1 MKKILS
7 ALTAFLCV
15 SAMFTGCG
23 KDDSKDEKSSGKKSG
38 KAVEDELKDVVED
51 LVDAA
56 TDKDM
61 DKIVKYMMPD
71 DLSEDVMNLFG
82 DDLNALIEEEDID
95 VSETAPDAEIVSV
108 KKTKDMDEDYI
119 YILEKVFSLAESVT
133 DYMKENDMTIDDL
146 YEMDDEEIMETPFG
160 ELIDLIEDSG
170 ADFESAED
178 LVDSGILDAIKTTVT
193 IEDFCLAEVT
203 MKADGEEDS
212 MELPFYN
219 IKGEGWNCEMIL
231 YPSMIGYVA
240 KSKAAAANSTARSLF
255 YAVNTALTELDE
267 EGYDISGSFI
277 ISSDESQNYNV
288 SSEIDTEDLIG
299 RTRVYFEDIDTL
311 DYFVVITDGTCSYT
325 ACQEKDSEENYVGTQ
340 PISSI
345 PSSIDNGYVETED
358 MDEDEEYTLEELY
371 DITKE
376 LIG

>member
-1 MKKILS
+1 MKKLLS
-7 ALTAFLCV
+7 ALTALLCV
-15 SAMFTGCG
+15 SAVFTGCG
-23 KDDSKDEKSSGKKSG
+23 KDGSSKDEASDKKSSSKIS
-38 KAVEDELKDVVED
+38 EDDLKDALENV
-51 LVDAA
+51 VDAA
-56 TDKDM
+56 AEKDIE
-61 DKIVKYMMPD
+61 KIVSFMMPD
-71 DLSEDVMNLFG
+71 DLSKDIMDLFG
-82 DDLNALIEEEDID
+82 DELNGLMEAEDID

-108 KKTKDMDEDYI
+108 KKTEDMNEDYV
-119 YILEKVFSLAESVT
+119 YILEKAFSYAKTVT
-133 DYMKENDMTIDDL
+133 DYMKENDISFEDL
-146 YEMDDEEIMETPFG
+146 YTMEDEDIMETPLG
-160 ELIDLIEDSG
+160 EIAELMEDVEFDSP
-170 ADFESAED
+170 EE
-178 LVDSGILDAIKTTVT
+178 LVDSGILDKIETTVT
-193 IEDFCLAEVT
+193 IEAACMAEVT

-240 KSKAAAANSTARSLF
+240 KSKAVAANSTAHSL
-255 YAVNTALTELDE
+255 YNAVNTALTELDE

-311 DYFVVITDGTCSYT
+311 DYFLVITDGMCSYT
-325 ACQEKDSEENYVGTQ
+325 ACQEKDSEENYVGTR
-340 PISSI
+340 PANTI

-358 MDEDEEYTLEELY
+358 MDEDEEYTLQELY
-371 DITKE
+371 DIAKE

>member
-1 MKKILS
+1 MKKFLS
-7 ALTAFLCV
+7 ALTALLCL
-15 SAMFTGCG
+15 SAVFTGCG
-23 KDDSKDEKSSGKKSG
+23 KDSSKDAASDKKSG
-38 KAVEDELKDVVED
+38 KSVEEELKDVVED

-56 TDKDM
+56 TDKDIE
-61 DKIVKYMMPD
+61 KIVNYMMPD
-71 DLSEDVMNLFG
+71 DLSKDIMDIFG

-95 VSETAPDAEIVSV
+95 VSEATPDAEIVSV

-170 ADFESAED
+170 ADFESAEE
-178 LVDSGILDAIKTTVT
+178 LADSGILDVIKTTVT

-231 YPSMIGYVA
+231 YPSMLGYVK
-240 KSKAAAANSTARSLF
+240 KSKDTAANSTARSL
-255 YAVNTALTELDE
+255 YNAANAALTEMDE
-267 EGYDISGSFI
+267 EGCDLSGYFI
-277 ISSDESQNYNV
+277 ICSDESLNYMG
-288 SSEIDTEDLIG
+288 SSVFNTDHFLDATEA
-299 RTRVYFEDIDTL
+299 YFEDINEF
-311 DYFVVITDGTCSYT
+311 DYFMVLENGWCSYI
-325 ACQEKDSEENYVGTQ
+325 ACQEKNSDSPVGTYPSEE
-340 PISSI
+340 I
-345 PSSIDNGYVETED
+345 PSSFDNDYLETEY
-358 MDEDEEYTLEELY
+358 MDEDAEYTLDELY